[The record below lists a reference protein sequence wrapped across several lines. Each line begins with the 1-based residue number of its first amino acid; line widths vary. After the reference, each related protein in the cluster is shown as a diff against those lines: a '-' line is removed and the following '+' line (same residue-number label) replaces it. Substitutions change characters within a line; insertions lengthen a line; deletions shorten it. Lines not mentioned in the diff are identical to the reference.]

1 MNINEFHSKSTQKLD
16 LQEAHMQPVHCSHT
30 LFCVLFSKGQIQSPS
45 KQLLMLEGLL
55 EESFKGNGSVG

>member
-16 LQEAHMQPVHCSHT
+16 LQEAHILCS
-30 LFCVLFSKGQIQSPS
+30 VLFSKGQIQSPS